1 METQRRCASHLK
13 KKPIFLLLGVVLALL
28 LALAV
33 WLCVRFV
40 RLYSA
45 SSDSPTTAAQE
56 DQAQSAV
63 EGYLRESWPEYGCS
77 YDAQSATLT
86 VTRTSALSYDTA
98 VQSGANIYCDETAP
112 QTYQS
117 TAELLRLDVMANL
130 AMDELTVVLC
140 YESTDGRPIFT
151 VSSSGAVWTCW
162 E

>member
-1 METQRRCASHLK
+1 MK
-13 KKPIFLLLGVVLALL
+13 KKPIFLLLGAVLALL

-45 SSDSPTTAAQE
+45 SGDRPTTVAQ
-56 DQAQSAV
+56 DQTQSAV

-86 VTRTSALSYDTA
+86 VTRTSALSYDAA
-98 VQSGANIYCDETAP
+98 VQSGASIYCDETAP

-130 AMDELTVVLC
+130 AMDRLTVVLC

>member
-1 METQRRCASHLK
+1 MK
-13 KKPIFLLLGVVLALL
+13 KKPIFLLLGAVLALL

-40 RLYSA
+40 LLYSA
-45 SSDSPTTAAQE
+45 SGDRPTTAAQ

-63 EGYLRESWPEYGCS
+63 ESYLRESWPEYGCS

-86 VTRTSALSYDTA
+86 VTRTSALSYDAA
-98 VQSGANIYCDETAP
+98 VQSGASIYCDETAP

-130 AMDELTVVLC
+130 AMDRLTVVLC

>member
-1 METQRRCASHLK
+1 M
-13 KKPIFLLLGVVLALL
+13 LLGAVLALL

-40 RLYSA
+40 QLYSA
-45 SSDSPTTAAQE
+45 SGDRPTTAAQ

-98 VQSGANIYCDETAP
+98 VQSGASIYCDETAP

-117 TAELLRLDVMANL
+117 TAELLRLDVMANRHGQADRRAL
-130 AMDELTVVLC
+130 LREHGRQADLHRFQLRRSLDVLGITFRRTLC
-140 YESTDGRPIFT
+140 GTRSR
-151 VSSSGAVWTCW
+151 AV
-162 E
+162 